1 MPEEIRRK
9 YDVVLFDAAETL
21 FTTRGTVGE
30 IYGEVAQRYGSQSR
44 PTEIQAAFIRQFRH
58 SGPLTT
64 DNEKQWWKDVV
75 FRVFNDVGMVSDFDR
90 FFEEVYEQF
99 RDGRGWRL
107 FPETM
112 EVLEELRRLQYPL
125 GVISNFDSRVYSVM
139 KSLEILH
146 FFESVTISSETGYAK
161 PHPEIFRAAVRAAGA
176 PADRILFIGDNLSDD
191 TRAGAAAGLHSILI
205 DRNGRYAGSV
215 DVPVIRNLREVLNQ
229 LLTHSL

>member
-1 MPEEIRRK
+1 MPEEIRRE

-30 IYGEVAQRYGSQSR
+30 IYGEVAQRYGSRSR

-64 DNEKQWWKDVV
+64 DNEKEWWKDVV
-75 FRVFNDVGMVSDFDR
+75 YRVFSDVGMVSDFDR
-90 FFEEVYEQF
+90 FFDDVYEQF

-112 EVLEELRRLQYPL
+112 EVLEELRRLQYKL

-139 KSLEILH
+139 KSLEILT
-146 FFESVTISSETGYAK
+146 FFGSVTISSETGYAK
-161 PHPEIFRAAVRAAGA
+161 PDPEIFKAAIGAAGV
-176 PADRILFIGDNLSDD
+176 PANRILFIGDNLSDD
-191 TRAGAAAGLHSILI
+191 ARAGATAGLHSILI
-205 DRNGRYAGSV
+205 DRNGRYFGIE
-215 DVPVIRNLREVLNQ
+215 DVPRIQNLREVLNL
-229 LLTHSL
+229 LLTHRA